1 MVSIVHTS
9 RLSGYQVQSMRKP
22 IPNYVKE
29 YLVLTSGTGL
39 QRDSHVVVNAKQI
52 FLTSTT

>member
-1 MVSIVHTS
+1 MVSTVHTS
-9 RLSGYQVQSMRKP
+9 RLSGYQAQIMRKP

-29 YLVLTSGTGL
+29 YLALTSGAGL

-52 FLTSTT
+52 ILTSTT

>member
-1 MVSIVHTS
+1 MVSTVHTS
-9 RLSGYQVQSMRKP
+9 RLSGYQAQSMRKP

-29 YLVLTSGTGL
+29 YLALTSGAGL
-39 QRDSHVVVNAKQI
+39 QRDSHVVNAKQI